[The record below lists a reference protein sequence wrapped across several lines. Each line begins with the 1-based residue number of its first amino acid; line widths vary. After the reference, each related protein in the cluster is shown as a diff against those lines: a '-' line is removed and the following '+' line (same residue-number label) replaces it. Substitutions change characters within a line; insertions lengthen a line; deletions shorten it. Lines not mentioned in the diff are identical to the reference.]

1 MTEKIVWLVEHPSW
15 RLSTILLITAAL
27 FLETG
32 AAAFQTVSLEAGDVV
47 DMALHGG
54 ESRVWPVSLQA
65 GQFFYAIVD
74 QNGIDVQVLLHAPD
88 GHLIT
93 RVDSPNRSYGPEPVV
108 EIAETSGAY
117 QLTIRSP
124 TPEAAAGKLRLR
136 VVAVREPTA
145 DDRAR
150 LAAERA
156 VEKAQQQA
164 TRPTAGE
171 RQSAILPYRQALTY
185 FETAGDHYRQGLIFQ
200 LISLVYFQAGN
211 FRSAIECQNSAL
223 RLFRFVADTRLEAS
237 TLNNLAL
244 AYDSLGEVNQAL
256 RLYEQALS
264 LLRTSGEAAAEA
276 NVLNNIGVLCRMTSD
291 WQRAL
296 EFFFRA
302 LPLLR
307 AAGDRRREANTLHNV
322 GLAYYGLSDFAK
334 ALGYLEQALP
344 MRVSNGDQAGEAETL
359 HSLGFVH
366 AALGHS
372 ETAVAFC
379 ERALAL
385 QVALGDRRGQARTL
399 LTLGVAYLSS
409 QKIDLAR
416 SALEQAIEKAHS
428 IGDRQDEAL
437 SLGWLA
443 VALPSNPA
451 KAHETYEQALAA
463 FESLGDRDQAARML
477 IGMAQTERALGKPD
491 DARRH
496 VAAATDMIEQTRT
509 RAGAADTRASYFA
522 STRDGYDLYID
533 LLMEQHDARGALEIS
548 ERARARSLLEMLN
561 ESQTDIRE
569 GVEPALLQREQE
581 LRNLIQAKT
590 ARLRPGAN
598 DLKTEISRLQDEYDR
613 VEAEIREKSPRYAAL
628 TQPKTLSFADT
639 QATLDGETVL
649 LEYWLGAKRS
659 WLWAVTRESVS
670 TYELPARGRIE
681 PSARRVSDLLSGH
694 NDREL
699 PAAARELSRL
709 ILDPAAKDLGSR
721 RIVVTADGALEH
733 VPFAMLPAPG
743 DSGETPLIVR
753 HEVAEIPSASAVAE
767 LRKQIGRRP
776 RAPRELAVFADPV
789 FDANDPRLKGS
800 APAPTLTAQSGSPD
814 RLLVQL
820 AESAGQSAAPAT
832 LIPRLP
838 YTRQEAQAILPLAP
852 AASRLAALDFQASRD
867 AALDPGLR
875 QYRYLHF
882 ATHGFADNDHPGLSS
897 LVLSMVDA
905 QGRPA
910 NGFLRLTDIYN
921 MKLAADL
928 VTLSACQTG
937 LGKQIS
943 GEGVLGLT
951 RGFLYA
957 GAARVIVSLWS
968 VNDRATA
975 ELMTRFYRHLLK
987 DNQTPA
993 AALRAAQVEMWQ
1005 SRQWKSPYY
1014 WAAFV
1019 QHGEWR

>member
-1 MTEKIVWLVEHPSW
+1 MPLIELAR
-15 RLSTILLITAAL
+15 RLRPIRLIATALLLRA
-27 FLETG
+27 G
-32 AAAFQTVSLEAGDVV
+32 AVAFQASVPQQGDVV
-47 DMALHGG
+47 DVTLHGG
-54 ESRVWPVSLQA
+54 ESRTWQVFLNA
-65 GQFFYAIVD
+65 GQFFQAVVD
-74 QNGIDVQVLLHAPD
+74 QNGIDVEVLLLAPD
-88 GHLIT
+88 GRLVT

-108 EIAETSGAY
+108 EIAKTSGAY
-117 QLTIRSP
+117 QLAIRSP
-124 TPEAAAGKLRLR
+124 TREAAAGKLRLR
-136 VVAVREPTA
+136 IVAIREPTA

-156 VEKAQQQA
+156 VEQAQQQETRA
-164 TRPTAGE
+164 TAAE
-171 RQSAILPYRQALTY
+171 RQSAIETYRQALAY
-185 FETAGDHYRQGLIFQ
+185 FETDGDRYRQALIVQRIGIIHFQ
-200 LISLVYFQAGN
+200 LGDS
-211 FRSAIECQNSAL
+211 RSAIECQKSAL
-223 RLFRFVADTRLEAS
+223 RGFHSVADPRLEAS
-237 TLNNLAL
+237 ALNNLAVI
-244 AYDSLGEVNQAL
+244 YDSVGEVNQAL
-256 RLYEQALS
+256 LLYEQALL
-264 LLRTSGEAAAEA
+264 LLRESGEAAAEA
-276 NVLNNIGVLCRMTSD
+276 NALNNIGTLYVTTSN

-307 AAGDRRREANTLHNV
+307 MAGDHRREANTLHNV
-322 GLAYYGLSDFAK
+322 GLAYYGLSEFAT
-334 ALGYLEQALP
+334 ALGYLEQALT
-344 MRVSNGDQAGEAETL
+344 MRIYTGDRAGEADTL
-359 HSLGFVH
+359 QNLGVVH
-366 AALGHS
+366 ARLGHS
-372 ETAVAFC
+372 ESAVAFC
-379 ERALAL
+379 EKALAVQL
-385 QVALGDRRGQARTL
+385 ALGDRRGQARAL
-399 LTLGVAYLSS
+399 SNLGLAQLGAGRVNP
-409 QKIDLAR
+409 AR
-416 SALEQAIEKAHS
+416 SALEQAIEKARS
-428 IGDRQDEAL
+428 IGDLSDEAV
-437 SLGWLA
+437 SLGRLA
-443 VALPSNPA
+443 VALSSDPA
-451 KAHETYEQALAA
+451 KAHESYEQAFAA
-463 FESLGDRDQAARML
+463 FESLGDRSQAARML
-477 IGMAQTERALGKPD
+477 IGMAQTERALGKTE

-509 RAGAADTRASYFA
+509 RAGVADTRASYFA

-533 LLMEQHDARGALEIS
+533 LLMEQHDPRGAFEIS

-613 VEAEIREKSPRYAAL
+613 LEAEIREKSPRYAAL

-639 QATLDGETVL
+639 QAALDGDSVL

-670 TYELPARGRIE
+670 AYELLARDRIE

-694 NDREL
+694 NDRDL
-699 PAAARELSRL
+699 PAAARELSGL
-709 ILDPAAKDLGSR
+709 ILDPAAADLGNR
-721 RIVVTADGALEH
+721 RIVVAADGALEH

-767 LRKQIGRRP
+767 LRKQIGGRP
-776 RAPRELAVFADPV
+776 RAPRQLAVFADPV
-789 FDANDPRLKGS
+789 FDTSDPRLKSSG
-800 APAPTLTAQSGSPD
+800 AAEPVLTAQNGSAD

-852 AASRLAALDFQASRD
+852 AASRLAALDFRASRD

-882 ATHGFADNDHPGLSS
+882 ATHGFVDNDHPGLSS

-937 LGKQIS
+937 LGKQIT

-993 AALRAAQVEMWQ
+993 ASLRAAQVEMWQ